1 MKRRFACL
9 SMVTLAAAVAQAGDN
24 TTHRAI
30 DPDAAYKNNCM
41 RCHTSVQQYSPR
53 MTKTIVMHMRI
64 RANLPEDQ
72 AQAILEYLNGESEP
86 VRPVAKR
93 VAGNNDHPGAK

>member
-1 MKRRFACL
+1 MKRQFACL
-9 SMVTLAAAVAQAGDN
+9 SLAALSAALAQAGEN

-41 RCHTSVQQYSPR
+41 RCHTSTQQYSPR
-53 MTKTIVMHMRI
+53 MTKTIVMHMRV
-64 RANLPEDQ
+64 RANLPEDE

-86 VRPVAKR
+86 VRPAAKR
-93 VAGNNDHPGAK
+93 AAGNSNHQRKK